1 VKIQGHY
8 YAYYAAYM
16 SYFGKDHLPFAL
28 LALLFGIVFVI
39 GFPLALFFSNHIIR
53 FCGLDRL
60 MGVFDT
66 FRQPFRRERYITDFA
81 VFYFLNRLVLLTLH
95 ISLSSGPIHDVI
107 IGITCVVILVIFLVC
122 KPYVD
127 MEMNFFDGLQLTNLV
142 IMAVVFTGVSVAY
155 DHDVRDSFQTLNWA
169 LAYVPLICL
178 LYRLIVWG
186 AKRWHERRVQ
196 KRPHEMP
203 DVPYSVYEDEDDE

>member
-1 VKIQGHY
+1 
-8 YAYYAAYM
+8 
-16 SYFGKDHLPFAL
+16 
-28 LALLFGIVFVI
+28 
-39 GFPLALFFSNHIIR
+39 
-53 FCGLDRL
+53 
-60 MGVFDT
+60 
-66 FRQPFRRERYITDFA
+66 
-81 VFYFLNRLVLLTLH
+81 VLLTLH